1 MSEIKVDKISGK
13 TSANAITVTGE
24 NGSTQT
30 SLQQGLAK
38 AWVNENND
46 ATLDDSFNISGG
58 VDNGTGDYTYSFT
71 NNLGNIN
78 YSVTAICVDNNA
90 EICHN
95 NSRATSSYTIRIK
108 EGDNGTTERDRP
120 QSGTLHGDLA

>member
-1 MSEIKVDKISGK
+1 MASELRVNTIKDASGNNSVA
-13 TSANAITVTGE
+13 TSTVAQ
-24 NGSTQT
+24 GS
-30 SLQQGLAK
+30 AK
-38 AWVNENND
+38 AWVNANDD

-58 VDNGTGDYTYSFT
+58 ADNGTGDYTYSFT
-71 NNLGNIN
+71 NNLVNTN
-78 YSVTAICVDNNA
+78 YSVTAICIDNNA